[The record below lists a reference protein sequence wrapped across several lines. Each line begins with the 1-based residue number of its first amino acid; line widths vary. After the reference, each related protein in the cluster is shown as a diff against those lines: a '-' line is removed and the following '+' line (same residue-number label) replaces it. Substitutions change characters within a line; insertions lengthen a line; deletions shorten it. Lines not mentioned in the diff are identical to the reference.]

1 MLRLGI
7 TEEYTVQKEFDN
19 KLADKYN
26 IKFNNEELLDEAFT
40 QASYVNEHPD
50 QDLKFYERLEFL
62 GDAVYQL
69 VVSDYI
75 FKRYPEMPQGRLTR
89 LRAAMVNRLSF
100 SRFARECHFDKYIR
114 LGKGEEKAGARKRDS
129 LLCDIFESFIGAV
142 YLDQGIETVKHFCN
156 LVIFPKLDEGWFN
169 EFFDHKTELQ
179 EAVQINGPVKIEY
192 KLLDENGPDNDR
204 QFKVAVFV
212 DDQELGVGEGH
223 SKKNAEQLASKM
235 ALDKLGI
242 KDQKLQ

>member
-1 MLRLGI
+1 M
-7 TEEYTVQKEFDN
+7 QKEFDH
-19 KLADKYN
+19 KLAHDYN
-26 IKFNNEELLDEAFT
+26 IKFNNEALLDEAFT

-50 QDLKFYERLEFL
+50 QHLKFYERLEFL

-75 FKRYPEMPQGRLTR
+75 FKRHPEMPQGRLTR
-89 LRAAMVNRLSF
+89 LRAAMVNRHSF

-142 YLDQGIETVKHFCN
+142 YLDQGIETVKNFCR
-156 LVIFPKLDEGWFN
+156 LVIFPKLDEGWFD

-179 EAVQINGPVKIEY
+179 EAIQVNGPVAIDY
-192 KLLDENGPDNDR
+192 QLLDENGPDNDR
-204 QFKVAVFV
+204 QFKVAVFI
-212 DDQELGVGEGH
+212 DQKELGIGEGH
-223 SKKNAEQLASKM
+223 SKKSAEQAAAKA
-235 ALDKLGI
+235 ALNKLGI

>member
-1 MLRLGI
+1 M
-7 TEEYTVQKEFDN
+7 QKEFDN

-75 FKRYPEMPQGRLTR
+75 FKRYPEMPQGRLTK
-89 LRAAMVNRLSF
+89 LRAAMVNRHSF

-156 LVIFPKLDEGWFN
+156 LVIFPKLDEGWFD

-179 EAVQINGPVKIEY
+179 EAIQINGPVKIEY

-212 DDQELGVGEGH
+212 DDQDLGVGEGH

>member
-1 MLRLGI
+1 M
-7 TEEYTVQKEFDN
+7 QKKFDDI
-19 KLADKYN
+19 LSEKYN
-26 IKFNNEELLDEAFT
+26 IKFNDESLLDEAFT

-75 FKRYPEMPQGRLTR
+75 FIRHPEMPQGRLTR
-89 LRAAMVNRLSF
+89 LRAAMVNRHSF
-100 SRFARECHFDKYIR
+100 SRFARECQFNEFIR
-114 LGKGEEKAGARKRDS
+114 LGKGEEKAGARNRDS

-156 LVIFPKLDEGWFN
+156 MVIFPKLDQGWFD

-179 EAVQINGPVKIEY
+179 EAIQINGPVKIEY

-204 QFKVAVFV
+204 QFKVAVYV
-212 DDQELGVGEGH
+212 DDQELGVGEGQ
-223 SKKNAEQLASKM
+223 SKKNAEQVAAKG
-235 ALDKLGI
+235 ALNRLGI